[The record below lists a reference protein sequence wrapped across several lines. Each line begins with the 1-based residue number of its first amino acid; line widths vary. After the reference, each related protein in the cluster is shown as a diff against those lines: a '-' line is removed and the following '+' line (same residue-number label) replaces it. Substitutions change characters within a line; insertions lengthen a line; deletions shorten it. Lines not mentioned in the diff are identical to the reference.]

1 MAETTKIHFGF
12 IGCTVIVRSHLRRHQ
27 RLPVVAKV
35 YNYNEFV
42 LDDPVVVYVPLP
54 TSLHLC
60 WVHLQQGET
69 HVMLEKQVGC
79 ATLEH
84 GPTQVQAGGEQ
95 HVDDVGVVEDN
106 LVVVVHLVEGAAP
119 YGVKDDIG
127 RECDGVGDLTHNF
140 GAADETKAN
149 FGGFRHL
156 EI

>member
-1 MAETTKIHFGF
+1 LVL
-12 IGCTVIVRSHLRRHQ
+12 CCYN
-27 RLPVVAKV
+27 VAQPPCFLSITCV
-35 YNYNEFV
+35 SSTG
-42 LDDPVVVYVPLP
+42 D
-54 TSLHLC
+54 
-60 WVHLQQGET
+60 
-69 HVMLEKQVGC
+69 
-79 ATLEH
+79 EH